1 MEIRARYVLVGL
13 FTLAVIAGGFAFVYW
28 LQTVGGVGKRA
39 SYDIHFSNTVSGLLR
54 GSPVLFNGIRVG
66 EVTGLRLVPD
76 NPRAVDTTIAI
87 DEHTPVR
94 SDTLVSLEFQGLTGV
109 AVVTLTGG
117 SENAPA
123 PTVPLQGGR
132 PVLTASEAAGES
144 MSESAR
150 RVLARLDKILA
161 DNTADVRNI
170 MSNVSTFS
178 EALGRNSSKVDG
190 IVAGLERMTAG
201 GKGSGVFYS
210 LNAVPAPANP
220 APLGKQVA
228 VADPSALMAYDSEKV
243 LSQGQAGQVEPIN
256 GLKWADTVPKLMQA
270 KIVQSFENAGAL
282 GEVNRPIEG
291 SMPDFQLLT
300 EIRRF
305 QVVQGPQPVAEAEI
319 SAKLV
324 GNDGHIV
331 GARVFSA
338 KEPVQS
344 KEDAEA
350 ARALSTAFSGI
361 VSNLIGW
368 TRDSINAPAA
378 AAPAPKEQA
387 AEQTENEKPEPKEKK
402 RSNRQH

>member
-1 MEIRARYVLVGL
+1 
-13 FTLAVIAGGFAFVYW
+13 
-28 LQTVGGVGKRA
+28 
-39 SYDIHFSNTVSGLLR
+39 
-54 GSPVLFNGIRVG
+54 
-66 EVTGLRLVPD
+66 
-76 NPRAVDTTIAI
+76 
-87 DEHTPVR
+87 
-94 SDTLVSLEFQGLTGV
+94 
-109 AVVTLTGG
+109 
-117 SENAPA
+117 
-123 PTVPLQGGR
+123 
-132 PVLTASEAAGES
+132 
-144 MSESAR
+144 
-150 RVLARLDKILA
+150 
-161 DNTADVRNI
+161 
-170 MSNVSTFS
+170 
-178 EALGRNSSKVDG
+178 
-190 IVAGLERMTAG
+190 MTAG
-201 GKGSGVFYS
+201 GKGSGIFYS

-243 LSQGQAGQVEPIN
+243 LSQGQAGQVEPLN

-305 QVVQGPQPVAEAEI
+305 QVVQGAQPVAEAEI

-324 GNDGHIV
+324 GSDGHIIA
-331 GARVFSA
+331 ARVFSA

-368 TRDSINAPAA
+368 TRELDCRARRRGAGA
-378 AAPAPKEQA
+378 RRAA
-387 AEQTENEKPEPKEKK
+387 AEQTENEKSEPKEKK
-402 RSNRQH
+402 RSNRQR